1 MGSAPKCQKTVGDIY
16 IYIWMFPKIGAN
28 TPKMDGLF
36 IMEKKP
42 FFFEMD
48 DLGKTPLFLETPIL
62 VPDGGV
68 ILETPCLTTMML
80 GKRWFGPDPFGT
92 AFVGIFSGMQLAVKT
107 FEGLSWIM
115 KARSGLIL
123 ELALI

>member
-1 MGSAPKCQKTVGDIY
+1 
-16 IYIWMFPKIGAN
+16 
-28 TPKMDGLF
+28 
-36 IMEKKP
+36 
-42 FFFEMD
+42 MD

-92 AFVGIFSGMQLAVKT
+92 AFVGIFSGLQLAVKT

-115 KARSGLIL
+115 KASSVLKL
-123 ELALI
+123 ELALMDLDISSRINQLDTINTCVNCCVSSFYTWV